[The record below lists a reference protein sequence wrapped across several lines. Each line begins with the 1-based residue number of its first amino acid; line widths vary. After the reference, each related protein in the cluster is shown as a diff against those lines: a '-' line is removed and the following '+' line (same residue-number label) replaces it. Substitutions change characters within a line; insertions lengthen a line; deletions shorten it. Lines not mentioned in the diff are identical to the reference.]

1 MLQKYVAQFFG
12 DTLLLDLLLLFCQQE
27 MSRSQKDVIE
37 PVQNQNEVEELLEL
51 LLESGVITTEQK
63 AAVEVI

>member
-1 MLQKYVAQFFG
+1 
-12 DTLLLDLLLLFCQQE
+12 

-37 PVQNQNEVEELLEL
+37 PVQNQNEVEELLEQL
-51 LLESGVITTEQK
+51 LTSGVITTEQK

>member
-1 MLQKYVAQFFG
+1 MWHSFLG

-27 MSRSQKDVIE
+27 MSLMDVIE